1 MTLLFFPKGLEKK
14 AAIAVDLLKPS
25 YFPGNGIETAF
36 LSRQAISNGQ
46 KKNKGPLSLQIDFS
60 PIMVSFLGEKIPE
73 EKFIGTYLEKN
84 KITIM

>member
-36 LSRQAISNGQ
+36 FIPPSNLKRA

-73 EKFIGTYLEKN
+73 EKFIGTYLEKE
-84 KITIM
+84 